1 MLCQMLFFLVPLL
14 CSPSGNV
21 PSFPMDQLVAMVSW
35 NLEISQLN
43 ERFGAVLCRNIC
55 TGKCVCAYKSFIYTR
70 GIHAYV
76 CAYLYKI
83 VCL

>member
-55 TGKCVCAYKSFIYTR
+55 TGKCVCVHTRVLYTHVAYM
-70 GIHAYV
+70 HM
-76 CAYLYKI
+76 CAHTYIK
-83 VCL
+83 